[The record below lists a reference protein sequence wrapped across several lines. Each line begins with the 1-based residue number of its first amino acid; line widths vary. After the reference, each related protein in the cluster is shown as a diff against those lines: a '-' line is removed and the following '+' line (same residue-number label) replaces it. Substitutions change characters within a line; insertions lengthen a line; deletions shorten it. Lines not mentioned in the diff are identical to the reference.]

1 MDHLLASGFTPEG
14 QRLRFP
20 TLHRDP
26 VQKHWV
32 QIPPPAAEAGTQT
45 TADRRGSR
53 KERDEHRGGL
63 SRAAFPSLGSSLG
76 PSLGSWGEDIF
87 LQCLWPAAWCSGC
100 KGVGAYSIR
109 RKLEGQMGILKCDG

>member
-14 QRLRFP
+14 RRLRFP

-26 VQKHWV
+26 VHKHWV
-32 QIPPPAAEAGTQT
+32 QIPPPAAEARIQT

-63 SRAAFPSLGSSLG
+63 SRAAFPSLGSSLE
-76 PSLGSWGEDIF
+76 PSLGRGHFPSMSVASSMVLWVQRGRG
-87 LQCLWPAAWCSGC
+87 LQH
-100 KGVGAYSIR
+100 
-109 RKLEGQMGILKCDG
+109 